1 MFHENDSATRILAP
15 ILTDLVLLHKTC
27 GIWILSPSGSAWA
40 LPSKIV
46 RRGGFLWERVISN
59 VCMFWYM
66 FLWRL
71 SDILND
77 FKDMGQIPS
86 PWLSYFV
93 SFFLFLVRLLK
104 L

>member
-1 MFHENDSATRILAP
+1 M
-15 ILTDLVLLHKTC
+15 
-27 GIWILSPSGSAWA
+27 
-40 LPSKIV
+40 
-46 RRGGFLWERVISN
+46 WERVISD
-59 VCMFWYM
+59 VCMFWHM

-77 FKDMGQIPS
+77 LKDIRQIPS

-93 SFFLFLVRLLK
+93 SFFLFLAGLLK

>member
-1 MFHENDSATRILAP
+1 MRFA
-15 ILTDLVLLHKTC
+15 
-27 GIWILSPSGSAWA
+27 
-40 LPSKIV
+40 
-46 RRGGFLWERVISN
+46 
-59 VCMFWYM
+59 VCMFWHM

-77 FKDMGQIPS
+77 LKDTGQIPS

-93 SFFLFLVRLLK
+93 SFFLFLAGLLK